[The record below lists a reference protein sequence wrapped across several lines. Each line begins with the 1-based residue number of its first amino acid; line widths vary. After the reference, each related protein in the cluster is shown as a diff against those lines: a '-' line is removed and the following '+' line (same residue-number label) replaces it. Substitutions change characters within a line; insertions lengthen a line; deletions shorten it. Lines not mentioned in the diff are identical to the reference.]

1 MKFALFHGFIVTAN
15 EDGSIPTDA
24 KIVAHVDTSNGNH
37 ELLCLL
43 IGLAN
48 REDK

>member
-24 KIVAHVDTSNGNH
+24 KIVAKFDTSEGSH
-37 ELLCLL
+37 DLLCEL
-43 IGLAN
+43 IKQAN
-48 REDK
+48 GEGK